1 MSLIESVWNILIL
14 HPVKL
19 TVILTIMFPRIF
31 GNFLHCLLYTSA
43 GRSAYN
49 EIVSELAGHREG
61 RVGVAWHNNVPMNF
75 VADDFYAVPEA
86 DFAHPMQFLRAPDA
100 PYRVVWAAEN
110 QQFAVAFRGNL
121 FQKFKID
128 GIGAVLIHQRTGLHM
143 AAAVSY
149 THLDVYKRQV

>member
-1 MSLIESVWNILIL
+1 MAARLNV
-14 HPVKL
+14 
-19 TVILTIMFPRIF
+19 
-31 GNFLHCLLYTSA
+31 LLGAVHTMRLSP
-43 GRSAYN
+43 
-49 EIVSELAGHREG
+49 ELAGHREG

-143 AAAVSY
+143 AAVGFNGAVEGVIDRRHDNDAVSCFS
-149 THLDVYKRQV
+149 KRGHQHKQGRGPRRGNGR